1 MFSLARS
8 FFVFILMLVAMFATP
23 AFAQEDDP
31 AAISPLRLS
40 YLEGDVGFWRYG
52 AEDWTDAR
60 LNTPLAAGDALYVDG
75 EGTLE
80 LQLSSRAFI
89 RASDDSD
96 LSIVNQTADFLQIKV
111 TAGRVS
117 LDLRSLPS
125 GYAIE
130 LNTPNSVF
138 TIERAGYYR
147 VEVNGDVR
155 FITRRGGQATMVP
168 AGGQPMSVYPSE
180 EIVVEGT
187 AVARA
192 ETYVAPELD
201 GWDRWNYDRTEDL
214 IDVASERYLSSD
226 IAGAADLD
234 RYGRWRVVDDY
245 GTVWVPDGMAHGWSP
260 YSTGRWVWDPY
271 YQWTWVDD
279 APWGWAPYH
288 YGRWVY
294 VSGYWAWAPGPVV
307 RRAVYSPALVA
318 FYGVGSGVSISIG
331 GSIGWVALSWGEP
344 LVPWWGRPHFVGR
357 PYWGGWGG
365 PRVVNNVVIKN
376 TTIVNVTNITYVNTR
391 VNNAL
396 VAVPRER
403 FGKGY
408 VQTSPSPIVQTEKRT
423 PVRGALP
430 IKPEPASVMVGTPG
444 KVRPPES
451 VLTKPVVATRQ
462 PREHKVPWSVSSP
475 KAETRVVKPDPA
487 GAKPTPRAKPEERYI
502 TVPKRSTKELGRP
515 QVGERAGEERPRPP
529 DPSRFNERRGTP
541 PAFDSRSPRE
551 EEPREMKPLKE
562 PKEPAAPAQSR
573 QPDRPRETVEPRE
586 PRVAVPEAMPGRD
599 REEAP
604 QRMREPERGRP
615 ESIDRTR
622 AGPEREQSMPQ
633 QRAVPGREREVQRET
648 APPPQREMKP
658 ERQEPSPAPARIE
671 RESGRA
677 GEEVRQERQIERSAV
692 PGREREVQRDTAPS
706 PQREMMPERREISP
720 APARSERESGRP
732 DGEVRQERQADRPAA
747 VPGRER
753 EVQRDTAPSP
763 QREVMPER
771 REISPAPAR
780 SERENGRAGGEVRQE
795 RQADRADLPGNPA
808 NRMYRAPEK
817 KRESKEQKDQTIP
830 GK

>member
-1 MFSLARS
+1 MLMFSHARS
-8 FFVFILMLVAMFATP
+8 FITFLFMFFAMAAVP
-23 AFAQEDDP
+23 AFAQDDDP

-40 YLEGDVGFWRYG
+40 YLEGDIGFWRYG

-75 EGTLE
+75 EGSLE

-89 RASDDSD
+89 RASDDTE
-96 LSIVNQTADFLQIKV
+96 LSVVNQTADFLQIKV
-111 TAGRVS
+111 TSGRVS

-125 GYAIE
+125 GYSIE

-147 VEVNGDVR
+147 VEVNGDVH

-168 AGGQPMSVYPSE
+168 AGGQPMSIYPSE

-187 AVARA
+187 TVARA

-214 IDVASERYLSSD
+214 IDVASERYLSSE

-234 RYGRWRVVDDY
+234 RHGRWRVVGTY
-245 GTVWVPDGMAHGWSP
+245 GTVWVPDGVGYGWAP
-260 YSTGRWVWDPY
+260 YTTGRWVWDPY

-294 VSGYWAWAPGPVV
+294 IDGYWAWAPGPVV
-307 RRAVYSPALVA
+307 RRAVYCPALVA

-344 LVPWWGRPHFVGR
+344 VVPWWGRSRFVGH

-376 TTIVNVTNITYVNTR
+376 TTVVNVTNITYVNTR

-396 VAVPRER
+396 VAVPREK

-408 VQTSPSPIVQTEKRT
+408 VQTAPSPIVQTEKRT
-423 PVRGALP
+423 PMRGSLP
-430 IKPEPASVMVGTPG
+430 IKPESASVMVGSPG
-444 KVRPPES
+444 KVRPPEN

-462 PREHKVPWSVSSP
+462 PREHKVPWGASSP
-475 KAETRVVKPDPA
+475 KAETRIVKPDVA
-487 GAKPTPRAKPEERYI
+487 GAKPTQKARPEERYI
-502 TVPKRSTKELGRP
+502 TVPKRSVKEPGRP
-515 QVGERAGEERPRPP
+515 QFGERAGEERPRPP
-529 DPSRFNERRGTP
+529 DPSRFNERRESS

-551 EEPREMKPLKE
+551 EAPREMKPLKE
-562 PKEPAAPAQSR
+562 SREPSASEQNR
-573 QPDRPRETVEPRE
+573 QPPGQQREATEPRE
-586 PRVAVPEAMPGRD
+586 PRVAVPEAMPRHD

-604 QRMREPERGRP
+604 QRMMREPERDRP
-615 ESIDRTR
+615 ESIERR
-622 AGPEREQSMPQ
+622 AAPEREQPMQREPERSRPESMDRSRAAPEREQPMPQ
-633 QRAVPGREREVQRET
+633 QRTAPGRERESQREM
-648 APPPQREMKP
+648 APPPREAMP
-658 ERQEPSPAPARIE
+658 ERREPSPSPSRIE
-671 RESGRA
+671 RESGRT
-677 GEEVRQERQIERSAV
+677 GGEVRQERQIERSAV
-692 PGREREVQRDTAPS
+692 PGREREVQRETAPS
-706 PQREMMPERREISP
+706 PQREMMPERREL
-720 APARSERESGRP
+720 
-732 DGEVRQERQADRPAA
+732 
-747 VPGRER
+747 
-753 EVQRDTAPSP
+753 
-763 QREVMPER
+763 
-771 REISPAPAR
+771 SPAPAR

-795 RQADRADLPGNPA
+795 RQADRPDLPGNPA

-817 KRESKEQKDQTIP
+817 KRESKEQAAP
-830 GK
+830 GR

>member
-1 MFSLARS
+1 MLSLSRLISLFMVLTAIAVS
-8 FFVFILMLVAMFATP
+8 APVS
-23 AFAQEDDP
+23 AQEDDP

-89 RASDDSD
+89 RASDDSE

-117 LDLRSLPS
+117 LDLRTLPS
-125 GYAIE
+125 GYVIE

-168 AGGQPMSVYPSE
+168 AGGQPMSIYPSE

-187 AVARA
+187 KVARA

-214 IDVASERYLSSD
+214 IDVASERYLSSE

-234 RYGRWRVVDDY
+234 RYGRWRVVPTY

-318 FYGVGSGVSISIG
+318 FYGFGSGVSISIG

-344 LVPWWGRPHFVGR
+344 LVPWWGRPHFIGR

-376 TTIVNVTNITYVNTR
+376 TTVVNVTNITYVNTR

-396 VAVPRER
+396 VAVPREK

-423 PVRGALP
+423 LVRGALP
-430 IKPEPASVMVGTPG
+430 IKPESASVMVGSPG

-462 PREHKVPWSVSSP
+462 PREPKVPWTVSSP
-475 KAETRVVKPDPA
+475 KTETRVVKPEAA
-487 GAKPTPRAKPEERYI
+487 GAKPSSKVKPQERYI
-502 TVPKRSTKELGRP
+502 TVPKRSTKEPGRP
-515 QVGERAGEERPRPP
+515 QFGERAGEERPRPP
-529 DPSRFNERRGTP
+529 DPPRFNERRTSL

-551 EEPREMKPLKE
+551 EEPRQMKPLKE
-562 PKEPAAPAQSR
+562 PREPSAPAQSR
-573 QPDRPRETVEPRE
+573 QSTQPRETVEPRE
-586 PRVAVPEAMPGRD
+586 PRVAVPEAVPGRD

-604 QRMREPERGRP
+604 QRMMREPERDRP
-615 ESIDRTR
+615 ESIDRPR
-622 AGPEREQSMPQ
+622 AAPEREQPMPQ
-633 QRAVPGREREVQRET
+633 QRTAPGRERNIQPDAAPPQEHQIERSAAPGREREVQRET
-648 APPPQREMKP
+648 APPPQRE
-658 ERQEPSPAPARIE
+658 
-671 RESGRA
+671 
-677 GEEVRQERQIERSAV
+677 V
-692 PGREREVQRDTAPS
+692 
-706 PQREMMPERREISP
+706 MPERRELSP
-720 APARSERESGRP
+720 APARSERES
-732 DGEVRQERQADRPAA
+732 
-747 VPGRER
+747 
-753 EVQRDTAPSP
+753 
-763 QREVMPER
+763 
-771 REISPAPAR
+771 
-780 SERENGRAGGEVRQE
+780 GRAGGEVRQE
-795 RQADRADLPGNPA
+795 RQADRPDLPGNPA

-817 KRESKEQKDQTIP
+817 KRESRERGDQAVP

>member
-1 MFSLARS
+1 MFFHARS
-8 FFVFILMLVAMFATP
+8 LITFLLMLVAMMATP

-31 AAISPLRLS
+31 AAVSPLRLS

-89 RASDDSD
+89 RASDDSE
-96 LSIVNQTADFLQIKV
+96 LSIVNQTDDFLQIKV
-111 TAGRVS
+111 TSGRVS
-117 LDLRSLPS
+117 FDLRSLPS
-125 GYAIE
+125 GYVVE

-168 AGGQPMSVYPSE
+168 AGGQPMSIYPSE

-187 AVARA
+187 TVARA

-234 RYGRWRVVDDY
+234 RYGRWRVVPTY

-344 LVPWWGRPHFVGR
+344 LVPWWGRSHFIGR

-396 VAVPRER
+396 VAVPREK

-430 IKPEPASVMVGTPG
+430 VKPESSSVMIGSPG
-444 KVRPPES
+444 KVRPPEN
-451 VLTKPVVATRQ
+451 VLTKPVVATRK
-462 PREHKVPWSVSSP
+462 PREHKVPWNVSSP
-475 KAETRVVKPDPA
+475 KAETRVVKPEAA
-487 GAKPTPRAKPEERYI
+487 GAKPSPKAKPEERYI
-502 TVPKRSTKELGRP
+502 TVPKRSTKEPGRP
-515 QVGERAGEERPRPP
+515 QFGERAGEERPRPP
-529 DPSRFNERRGTP
+529 DPSRFNEKRDSTP
-541 PAFDSRSPRE
+541 SFDSRSPRE
-551 EEPREMKPLKE
+551 EAPREMKPLNERKE
-562 PKEPAAPAQSR
+562 LSAPAQKR
-573 QPDRPRETVEPRE
+573 IPGQPRDTMEPKE
-586 PRVAVPEAMPGRD
+586 PRVAVPEAMPRQD
-599 REEAP
+599 REEASQRIMREPERERPESIDRPRAAPEREQPVQRGPERNRPESVEQPRAVP
-604 QRMREPERGRP
+604 QREPERGRP
-615 ESIDRTR
+615 ESIDQPR
-622 AGPEREQSMPQ
+622 AAPEREQPMPQ
-633 QRAVPGREREVQRET
+633 QRAAPSREREPAPAAREVV
-648 APPPQREMKP
+648 PDR
-658 ERQEPSPAPARIE
+658 REPSPTPARVE
-671 RESGRA
+671 RESGK
-677 GEEVRQERQIERSAV
+677 
-692 PGREREVQRDTAPS
+692 
-706 PQREMMPERREISP
+706 
-720 APARSERESGRP
+720 
-732 DGEVRQERQADRPAA
+732 
-747 VPGRER
+747 
-753 EVQRDTAPSP
+753 
-763 QREVMPER
+763 
-771 REISPAPAR
+771 
-780 SERENGRAGGEVRQE
+780 AGGEVRQE
-795 RQADRADLPGNPA
+795 RSTERSDLPGNPA

-817 KRESKEQKDQTIP
+817 KHEPKEKGNQAVP

>member
-1 MFSLARS
+1 MFSHARA
-8 FFVFILMLVAMFATP
+8 FVTFLFMLVAMMATP

-31 AAISPLRLS
+31 AAVSPLRLS

-89 RASDDSD
+89 RASDDSE
-96 LSIVNQTADFLQIKV
+96 LSIVNQTADYLQIKV
-111 TAGRVS
+111 TSGRVS
-117 LDLRSLPS
+117 FDLRSLPS

-147 VEVNGDVR
+147 VEVNGDVH

-168 AGGQPMSVYPSE
+168 AGGQPMSIYPSE

-187 AVARA
+187 TVARA

-234 RYGRWRVVDDY
+234 RYGRWRVVDNY
-245 GTVWVPDGMAHGWSP
+245 GAVWVPDGMMHGWAP

-307 RRAVYSPALVA
+307 RRAVYCPALVA
-318 FYGVGSGVSISIG
+318 FYGVGSGVSITIG

-344 LVPWWGRPHFVGR
+344 LVPWWGRSHFIGR

-396 VAVPRER
+396 VAVPREK

-430 IKPEPASVMVGTPG
+430 IKPEPASVMVGSPG
-444 KVRPPES
+444 KVRPPEN

-462 PREHKVPWSVSSP
+462 PREHKVPWGASSP
-475 KAETRVVKPDPA
+475 KAETRVVKPDADGAQPTPK
-487 GAKPTPRAKPEERYI
+487 AKPQERYI
-502 TVPKRSTKELGRP
+502 TVPKRSTKEPGRP
-515 QVGERAGEERPRPP
+515 QFGERAGEERPRPP
-529 DPSRFNERRGTP
+529 DPSRFNERRESP
-541 PAFDSRSPRE
+541 PVFDSRLPRE
-551 EEPREMKPLKE
+551 ESPREMKPLRE
-562 PKEPAAPAQSR
+562 SREPAAPAQSR
-573 QPDRPRETVEPRE
+573 QSGQPREAAEPRE
-586 PRVAVPEAMPGRD
+586 SRIAVPEAMPRHD

-604 QRMREPERGRP
+604 QRIQREPERDRP
-615 ESIDRTR
+615 ESIDRPR
-622 AGPEREQSMPQ
+622 AAPEREQPMPQ
-633 QRAVPGREREVQRET
+633 QRAVPGRERELQRET
-648 APPPQREMKP
+648 APSPREVMP
-658 ERQEPSPAPARIE
+658 DRREPSPVPSRIE
-671 RESGRA
+671 RESGR
-677 GEEVRQERQIERSAV
+677 
-692 PGREREVQRDTAPS
+692 T
-706 PQREMMPERREISP
+706 
-720 APARSERESGRP
+720 
-732 DGEVRQERQADRPAA
+732 
-747 VPGRER
+747 
-753 EVQRDTAPSP
+753 
-763 QREVMPER
+763 
-771 REISPAPAR
+771 
-780 SERENGRAGGEVRQE
+780 GGEVRQE
-795 RQADRADLPGNPA
+795 RQTERPAAVLGRERELQRETAPPSRELMPERRELSPAPSRSERESGKAGGEVRQEHSTERPDLPGNPA

-817 KRESKEQKDQTIP
+817 KRESKEQGGQAAP
-830 GK
+830 GR

>member
-1 MFSLARS
+1 MFPLARS

-117 LDLRSLPS
+117 LDLRTLPS

-168 AGGQPMSVYPSE
+168 AGGQPMSIYPSE

-187 AVARA
+187 TVARA

-201 GWDRWNYDRTEDL
+201 GWDRWNYERTEDL

-234 RYGRWRVVDDY
+234 RYGRWRVVENY

-288 YGRWVY
+288 YGRWVH

-307 RRAVYSPALVA
+307 RRAVYCPALVA
-318 FYGVGSGVSISIG
+318 FYGVGSGISISIG

-344 LVPWWGRPHFVGR
+344 LVPWWGRSHFVGR

-376 TTIVNVTNITYVNTR
+376 TTVVNVTNITYVNTR

-430 IKPEPASVMVGTPG
+430 IKPEPASVMVGSPG

-475 KAETRVVKPDPA
+475 KAETRVVKPDAA

-529 DPSRFNERRGTP
+529 DPSRFNERRTAP

-562 PKEPAAPAQSR
+562 LREPPAPAQSR
-573 QPDRPRETVEPRE
+573 QPGQPRETVEPRE

-604 QRMREPERGRP
+604 QRMMREPERDRP
-615 ESIDRTR
+615 ESIDRPR
-622 AGPEREQSMPQ
+622 AAPEREQPVPQ
-633 QRAVPGREREVQRET
+633 QRTVPGREREVQRET
-648 APPPQREMKP
+648 APPPQREVKP
-658 ERQEPSPAPARIE
+658 ERQEPSPAPSRIE
-671 RESGRA
+671 RDSGRA
-677 GEEVRQERQIERSAV
+677 G
-692 PGREREVQRDTAPS
+692 
-706 PQREMMPERREISP
+706 
-720 APARSERESGRP
+720 
-732 DGEVRQERQADRPAA
+732 GEVRQERQTERPAA

-753 EVQRDTAPSP
+753 EVQRETAPAP
-763 QREVMPER
+763 QREVVPER
-771 REISPAPAR
+771 REISPTPAR
-780 SERENGRAGGEVRQE
+780 SEQESGRAGGEVRQE